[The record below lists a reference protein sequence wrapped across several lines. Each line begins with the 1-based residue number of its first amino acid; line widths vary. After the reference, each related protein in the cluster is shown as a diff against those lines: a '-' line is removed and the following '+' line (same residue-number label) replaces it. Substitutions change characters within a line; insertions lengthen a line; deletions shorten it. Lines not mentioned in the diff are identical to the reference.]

1 MKRELVLFTA
11 KVAIVVAAI
20 VIIGMITGGYELRLE
35 LCPKAKKKEP
45 KRERDTLS
53 QLPEWVTTQG
63 SFVMAPASAV
73 APSSIMFI

>member
-35 LCPKAKKKEP
+35 LWPKAKKKEP
-45 KRERDTLS
+45 KRERAPYTVSVVRTGDH
-53 QLPEWVTTQG
+53 PGIVHNG
-63 SFVMAPASAV
+63 SG
-73 APSSIMFI
+73 